1 MIKVDIKMEKHYLT
15 VEGEKRLRAELEEL
29 KGPARDAIAKRLRSA
44 IQMGDL
50 TENADYIKAKE
61 DQGFL
66 EGRIRELEFVLSKAT
81 IVENNGDGYE
91 SVEVG
96 ATVKVQE
103 DESPPEVY
111 YIVGSKEADPKN
123 GRISNESPIG
133 KAMMG
138 KKAGDV
144 VTVETPAG
152 EISIKIIEVK

>member
-1 MIKVDIKMEKHYLT
+1 MKKHYLT

-29 KGPARDAIAKRLRSA
+29 KGPARNALAKRLRSA

-66 EGRIRELEFVLSKAT
+66 EGRIRELEYILSKAT
-81 IVENNGDGYE
+81 IVQENGDGYE

-103 DESPPEVY
+103 DNFPPEVY

-138 KKAGDV
+138 KKTGDV
-144 VTVETPAG
+144 VLVETPAG
-152 EISIKIIEVK
+152 ELYLKILEIH